1 MKLSIAKD
9 QRIHLVNH
17 SPNLYDRAL
26 RSHDGLTTAV
36 LAVASVEALTHDL
49 ATWLGWLDDHAKE
62 FHPKSDSAS
71 PARLFDK
78 QHVWCSSAFGHE
90 LTESEA
96 KLLETLDD
104 LESDKKSVALK
115 IHKILGLLPNNKE
128 GTATTHDLKDFDFLV
143 AVRNEIVHPKGERLS
158 QRLKGSKT
166 SGNVAGHSALVR
178 RLEAE
183 NLIDRVQ
190 VHESWLN
197 KLKKPFIDWC
207 LLTTS
212 NVVEDVLAA
221 LPATSLMKSFRHQA
235 SIGRYGVYAAP
246 KS

>member
-1 MKLSIAKD
+1 MSIAKD

-26 RSHDGLTTAV
+26 RSHDGLTTAI

-49 ATWLGWLDDHAKE
+49 ATWLGWLDEHAKE
-62 FHPKSDSAS
+62 FHPKSESDSAT
-71 PARLFDK
+71 RLFGK
-78 QHVWCSSAFGHE
+78 QHVWCSSSVGHE

-96 KLLETLDD
+96 KLLEVLDD

-115 IHKILGLLPNNKE
+115 IQKILGLLDNKE
-128 GTATTHDLKDFDFLV
+128 GTATTRDLEDFDFLV
-143 AVRNEIVHPKGERLS
+143 EVRNEIVHPKGERLS

-166 SGNVAGHSALVR
+166 SGNVAGHIALVR
-178 RLEAE
+178 RLEAK

-197 KLKKPFIDWC
+197 NLKKPFIEWC

-212 NVVEDVLAA
+212 NVVEDLLAA
-221 LPATSLMKSFRHQA
+221 LPDSSLMKTFRHQA
-235 SIGRYGVYAAP
+235 SIGRYGVCAAP
-246 KS
+246 KA

>member
-1 MKLSIAKD
+1 MSIAKD

-17 SPNLYDRAL
+17 SPNLYERAL
-26 RSHDGLTTAV
+26 CSHDGLTTAV

-62 FHPKSDSAS
+62 SHPKSDSD
-71 PARLFDK
+71 PVTRLFGK
-78 QHVWCSSAFGHE
+78 QHVWCSSALGHE

-96 KLLETLDD
+96 KLLEALDD

-115 IHKILGLLPNNKE
+115 IHKILGLLDNKE
-128 GTATTHDLKDFDFLV
+128 GTATTRDLKDFDFLV

-178 RLEAE
+178 RLEAQ

-197 KLKKPFIDWC
+197 NLR
-207 LLTTS
+207 S
-212 NVVEDVLAA
+212 R
-221 LPATSLMKSFRHQA
+221 SS
-235 SIGRYGVYAAP
+235 SGVC
-246 KS
+246 